1 MFTSCSDDDPTP
13 TPNPD
18 PEDEMVL
25 DGNITEDR
33 TLESGNVYTLASR
46 VSVLDGVT
54 LTIEPGVIIKGEAG
68 SGANATALD
77 RKSVV

>member
-1 MFTSCSDDDPTP
+1 MKKLNLLFLMLIGASVMFTSCSDDDPTP

-46 VSVLDGVT
+46 VS
-54 LTIEPGVIIKGEAG
+54 
-68 SGANATALD
+68 D